1 MRPTILVLAF
11 APALTAAPPEV
22 AVCRPVERE
31 VTDFA
36 EFTGRIEPSA
46 SVDVRARVSGFL
58 DKVLFKEGSEVKK
71 GDILFQLDDR
81 AQRAEMTKAQAEVTR
96 AEARLKLAETDH
108 QRIARLVDAKGAG
121 RDELD
126 KAAAALVEA
135 KASIEVA
142 RATLEVAKL
151 NLDYTRI
158 VAPISGRIGRSRL
171 DAGNVVRGDADKDGA
186 LATIL
191 VADPVYVAFDVDE
204 ESTLLRVVRLARE
217 QKDAKVPVGVG
228 LAGEEGFRRTT
239 SLDFVDPR
247 VDANTGTVRMRAV
260 LANPKGD
267 VWPGQFARVRVPIGK
282 PRKALLVPDSAILH
296 FGLGPA
302 VHIVTGKNVLE
313 RVVVK
318 PGTLVGTLRVIEE
331 GLKSNEWIVVDPR
344 FLLDRRGPQVGD
356 EVKPRRESAPP
367 ETRKPDVAPLAMP
380 APRPMPDFP
389 GAGPGIVITA
399 SYPGANSTVVEQTV
413 GAPIEVQLD
422 GLEGVVHRVL
432 TCTDDGDMR
441 LTLTFKKGTD
451 LDKAIDS
458 AQKRVALAEPTL
470 PDLVR
475 RMGVKLSKRPVHL
488 LALALMSPDDSRD
501 RTFIAAYADKQIQRE
516 LARVAG
522 VAGVSFHGVSG
533 PSRQVLLRLD
543 AKRMQALG
551 TSTAEVLSTVRE
563 FVDAAQAPGSPPAIV
578 LTGEVKEPDKLKELM
593 VRGGKEGRMV
603 RLSDIA
609 SIEETSGWTT
619 VTALDGKPSTILL
632 VARTADA
639 DAAATAKA
647 VRARLAELAK
657 SFPTGIDYKIIDEP

>member
-1 MRPTILVLAF
+1 MRPAIFVLAF
-11 APALTAAPPEV
+11 TPALIAAPPEV

-36 EFTGRIEPSA
+36 ERTGRIEPSA

-81 AQRAEMTKAQAEVTR
+81 VQRAEMTKAQAEVTR
-96 AEARLKLAETDH
+96 AEARLKQAEADH
-108 QRIARLVDAKGAG
+108 QRIAKLVDAKGAG

-126 KAAAALVEA
+126 KATAALVEA

-142 RATLEVAKL
+142 RANLEVAKI

-171 DAGNVVRGDADKDGA
+171 DAGNLVRGDGDKDGA
-186 LATIL
+186 LATII

-204 ESTLLRVVRLARE
+204 STLLRVVRLTRE
-217 QKDAKVPVGVG
+217 HKDAKVPVGIG
-228 LAGEEGFRRTT
+228 LADEEGYPRTA
-239 SLDFVDPR
+239 SMDFVDPR
-247 VDANTGTVRMRAV
+247 LDADTGTVRMRAV
-260 LANPKGD
+260 LANPKGG

-318 PGTLVGTLRVIEE
+318 PGALVGTLRVIEE
-331 GLKSNEWIVVDPR
+331 GLKSDEWIVVDPR

-380 APRPMPDFP
+380 APRTMPDFP

-399 SYPGANSTVVEQTV
+399 SYPGANSAVVEQIV
-413 GAPIEVQLD
+413 GAPIEAQID
-422 GLEGVVHRVL
+422 GLEGVIHRVL
-432 TCTDDGDMR
+432 SCTDDGEMR

-458 AQKRVALAEPTL
+458 AQKRVALAEPVL

-475 RMGVKLSKRPVHL
+475 RTGVRLSKRLVHL

-501 RTFIAAYADKQIQRE
+501 RTFVAAYAEKQIQRE
-516 LARVAG
+516 LARVSG
-522 VAGVSFHGVSG
+522 VAGVAFHGASG
-533 PSRQVLLRLD
+533 PSRQLLLRLD

-551 TSTAEVLSTVRE
+551 TTTAEVLSTVRE
-563 FVDAAQAPGSPPAIV
+563 FVDAAQAPGSPPSIV
-578 LTGEVKEPDKLKELM
+578 FTGEVKEPEKLKELM

-603 RLSDIA
+603 RVSDIA
-609 SIEETSGWTT
+609 SIEEVAGWTAL
-619 VTALDGKPSTILL
+619 TALDGKPCSILL
-632 VARTADA
+632 VARAADA
-639 DAAATAKA
+639 DADATAKA

-657 SFPTGIDYKIIDEP
+657 NFPVGIEYKIIEDER